1 MNPGPMNPSSTKE
14 AAVTELVHLDIH
26 DSIATI
32 TLDSP
37 SNRNAL
43 SRQLVRE
50 LDGHLRAAMAEPSV
64 RAILLTGTGPIFCAG
79 GDLKERANSVEQAAG
94 EPSFADVLE
103 LIMSGSTPVVVRMN
117 GPARAGGLGMI
128 AAADIAIAP
137 SSATFAFSEVKIGVA
152 PAMIAVPCTRTM
164 TRRSVSQYFLTG
176 STFDA
181 QTAKEIGLVSIVSDD
196 VEVTCQEILDD
207 LRAAAPGA
215 LQAAKALIA
224 EARDNEVSTAL
235 ATMEAESIR
244 LFSTAEAK
252 EGMAAFVE
260 KRTPSWAQPT

>member
-1 MNPGPMNPSSTKE
+1 M
-14 AAVTELVHLDIH
+14 TELVHLDID

-50 LDGHLRAAMAEPSV
+50 LDAHLRAAMADPAL
-64 RAILLTGTGPIFCAG
+64 RAIVLTGTGSVFCAG
-79 GDLKERANSVEQAAG
+79 GDLKERRISAEETADQ
-94 EPSFADVLE
+94 PSFASVLK
-103 LIMSGSTPVVVRMN
+103 LVMTGSTPVVVKMN
-117 GPARAGGLGMI
+117 GPARAGGLGLI

-137 SSATFAFSEVKIGVA
+137 SGATFAFTEVKIGVA
-152 PAMIAVPCTRTM
+152 PAMIAVPCTRSM
-164 TRRSVSQYFLTG
+164 TRRSVSRYFLTG

-196 VEVTCQEILDD
+196 VDAACDQVLDE

-215 LQAAKALIA
+215 LRAAKALIG
-224 EARDNEVSTAL
+224 EARDNEVGVAL

-244 LFSTAEAK
+244 LFSSAEAM
-252 EGMAAFVE
+252 EGMAAFAE
-260 KRTPSWAQPT
+260 KRTPAWAQPV